1 MWSLSSQDVRYRDSL
16 PMSCGD
22 CFRHTSEDCVG
33 DTIEAMLHA
42 TEKTLAKYSAFIES
56 IRTIDG
62 INERR
67 PGVFYRKSKAFLHFH
82 EDPTGLYADLRTDVN
97 EGFVRIRV
105 ESGAEQSAILREI
118 VTALTPPVHE

>member
-1 MWSLSSQDVRYRDSL
+1 VRYRDSL
-16 PMSCGD
+16 PKSCD
-22 CFRHTSEDCVG
+22 DIFRHTPANCGD

-42 TEKTLAKYSAFIES
+42 TEKTLAKHSAFIES

-62 INERR
+62 MNERR

-97 EGFVRIRV
+97 EGFVRTRV
-105 ESGAEQSAILREI
+105 ESGEEQSKFLRMI
-118 VTALTPPVHE
+118 VSRLAPQTQR